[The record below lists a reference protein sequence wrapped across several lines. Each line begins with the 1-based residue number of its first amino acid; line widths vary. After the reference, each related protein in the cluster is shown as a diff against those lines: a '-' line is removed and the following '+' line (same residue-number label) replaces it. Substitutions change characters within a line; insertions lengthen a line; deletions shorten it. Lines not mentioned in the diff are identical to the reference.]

1 MDIVPAIF
9 KMILEYLYMVNI
21 SEDVPPL
28 PEVVNAK
35 KDIFDTYVDFFKL
48 RSGDA
53 EAAPETIATQDT
65 LSSSTMDA
73 KELMAKMKQELDN
86 IEEKLESKESFV
98 ALFTKAKGIGSKWI
112 DDKLDDS

>member
-48 RSGDA
+48 RS
-53 EAAPETIATQDT
+53 EAGPETLGTR
-65 LSSSTMDA
+65 
-73 KELMAKMKQELDN
+73 DN
-86 IEEKLESKESFV
+86 ILVYHGREGDDGQIDARARYHRGKALERGGFCCILHESEGYWKPV
-98 ALFTKAKGIGSKWI
+98 
-112 DDKLDDS
+112 D

>member
-1 MDIVPAIF
+1 MDVDPAMF
-9 KMILEYLYMVNI
+9 KKILDYLYIVKI
-21 SEDVPPL
+21 SEHLPPL